1 MGGAA
6 ETKTG
11 PNNASA
17 VVWAIG
23 EFFFFF
29 HLFFFFWMLTNVY
42 CIFIM
47 VYYIYNR
54 KGGDDENRPK
64 QMCLA
69 SFGP

>member
-1 MGGAA
+1 MGGAVV
-6 ETKTG
+6 TKTG

-23 EFFFFF
+23 EFFF

-47 VYYIYNR
+47 VYYIYDR
-54 KGGDDENRPK
+54 KGGDDKNRPK
-64 QMCLA
+64 RTRLA
-69 SFGP
+69 LFGP